1 MRSIAVNN
9 PAVNNPA
16 TSMAAASM
24 ARIQRLKGRAE
35 AVRSDAIRLEKSVG
49 IAKARQDIKEDVEG
63 VLDDLERRFHE
74 RSMGILESLLG
85 AFLNDVL
92 PRDQDMGEQSV
103 QMSLDTQRGLPA
115 LQVAVRNGEQVEDA
129 LRGRGGSVANVLS
142 AGLRFIAIA
151 RTGGRA
157 NTLQG
162 VRPFLVLDEADCW
175 LSPDRVPAFSDVIHS
190 LTYDLGVQVLMIS
203 HHDTD
208 LLKGFP
214 VHLER
219 VVGKDGM
226 PAARVRHTLV
236 QSEVKLSERSDAE
249 DAENEK
255 LSEDHYTRLTG
266 IRLENFLSHVDSL
279 IPLVAGVTVLTGD
292 NDVGKSAVTE
302 AFRAIAYNDSS
313 DAVIRHG
320 ASEARVTLLF
330 ADGTGITWVRVRKGS
345 PKTSYRLFDAHI
357 AGGDTIR
364 ETPAPKEVP
373 EWVRLMLGM
382 DLREKMDVHIGNQ
395 KSPIFLLD
403 QPPSQRA
410 AILDIG
416 RESQHLRTLRERWK
430 HQVDEDRRTIREGEK
445 QLAFCRRSL
454 AVLSALE
461 EVEED
466 CRLYAA
472 VAGRSTAQLEAL
484 MKHQAQCDR
493 SAVLQ
498 ASLRLFSEIPQ
509 LPELPALSVAI
520 TIKEGVRWVDAARHL
535 RRTMDTVGAVG
546 TIGIP
551 DLPDLRQLTEGAQ
564 WFHRAVPL
572 RAALRA
578 LKSHNH
584 FLLPDLPES
593 MDKLAHGMALNDRSI
608 AARERLNVLK
618 GWDED
623 SSGFSIEDLPVEG
636 LRVTAI
642 RMVDGYKMGK
652 QSVGIRKALSM
663 ASIELDCVTKEHD
676 LIEKEYQERLQ
687 AFGACPFCGSTTH
700 NKEHH

>member
-1 MRSIAVNN
+1 MQDA
-9 PAVNNPA
+9 A

-35 AVRSDAIRLEKSVG
+35 AVQSDMLRLGKSVG
-49 IAKARQDIKEDVEG
+49 IAKARQDLKEDVEG

-92 PRDQDMGEQSV
+92 PRGQGMGEQSV

-129 LRGRGGSVANVLS
+129 LRGRGGSVANILS

-203 HHDTD
+203 HHDTA

-214 VHLER
+214 VRLER
-219 VVGKDGM
+219 IVGKDGI
-226 PAARVRHTLV
+226 PSARVRHVTLA
-236 QSEVKLSERSDAE
+236 QSEIMPHP

-255 LSEDHYTRLTG
+255 LSEDNYTRLTG
-266 IRLENFLSHVDSL
+266 IRLENFLSHEDSL

-320 ASEARVTLLF
+320 ASEARVSLLF
-330 ADGTGITWVRVRKGS
+330 ADGTRITWARVRKGS
-345 PKTSYRLFDAHI
+345 PKTSYRLFDSHA
-357 AGGDTIR
+357 AGGDPVR
-364 ETPAPKEVP
+364 ETPAPKEAP
-373 EWVRLMLGM
+373 EWVRMMLGM
-382 DLREKMDVHIGNQ
+382 DLREKMDVHIGDQ
-395 KSPIFLLD
+395 KSPVFLLD

-430 HQVDEDRRTIREGEK
+430 HQVDEDRRAIREGEK
-445 QLAFCRRSL
+445 QLSVCRQSL
-454 AVLSALE
+454 AVLSSLE
-461 EVEED
+461 DVEED
-466 CRLYAA
+466 CGLYAA
-472 VAGRSTAQLEAL
+472 VAARTAAQMDEWAAR
-484 MKHQAQCDR
+484 QAQCDR
-493 SAVLQ
+493 SASLQ
-498 ASLRLFSEIPQ
+498 ASLRLFSGIPQ
-509 LPELPALSVAI
+509 LPDLPELSGLAAMD
-520 TIKEGVRWVDAARHL
+520 EGARWCDTASYL
-535 RRTMDTVGAVG
+535 RRAMDTVGAVG
-546 TIGIP
+546 AMDVP
-551 DLPDLRQLTEGAQ
+551 DLPGSHHLADGVRLLR
-564 WFHRAVPL
+564 
-572 RAALRA
+572 RAAPLHEVLRILEGRVSTFPLPELPEHPDWLLRGVSLYEKSAAVQVRLDA
-578 LKSHNH
+578 LKKWDG
-584 FLLPDLPES
+584 DLS
-593 MDKLAHGMALNDRSI
+593 GSSFAGVDGLSGMATRI
-608 AARERLNVLK
+608 
-618 GWDED
+618 
-623 SSGFSIEDLPVEG
+623 
-636 LRVTAI
+636 
-642 RMVDGYKMGK
+642 VDGYRMGK

-663 ASIELDCVTKEHD
+663 ALIELDCAQKEHE

-687 AFGACPFCGSTTH
+687 EFGACPFCGTSTH
-700 NKEHH
+700 NKGHH

>member
-1 MRSIAVNN
+1 MQDTAVNM
-9 PAVNNPA
+9 PAA
-16 TSMAAASM
+16 GMAAAGM
-24 ARIQRLKGRAE
+24 AKIQRLKGRAE
-35 AVRSDAIRLEKSVG
+35 AVRSDALRLEKSVG
-49 IAKARQDIKEDVEG
+49 IAKARQDLKEDVEG

-92 PRDQDMGEQSV
+92 PRGHDMGAQSV

-203 HHDTD
+203 HHDTA

-214 VHLER
+214 VRLER
-219 VVGKDGM
+219 IVGEDGI
-226 PAARVRHTLV
+226 PSARVRHVVLA
-236 QSEVKLSERSDAE
+236 QSEIKPHPQ

-266 IRLENFLSHVDSL
+266 IRLENFLSHEDSL

-320 ASEARVTLLF
+320 ASEARVSLLF
-330 ADGTGITWVRVRKGS
+330 ADGTRVTWVRVRKGS
-345 PKTSYRLFDAHI
+345 PKTSYRLFDSHV
-357 AGGDTIR
+357 AGGAPVR

-373 EWVRLMLGM
+373 EWVRMMLGM
-382 DLREKMDVHIGNQ
+382 DLREKMDVHIGDQ
-395 KSPIFLLD
+395 KSPVFLLD

-445 QLAFCRRSL
+445 QLSVCRQSL
-454 AVLSALE
+454 AVLSLLGD
-461 EVEED
+461 VEED
-466 CRLYAA
+466 CGLYAA
-472 VAGRSTAQLEAL
+472 VAARTAAQMDAL
-484 MKHQAQCDR
+484 AARQAQCDR
-493 SAVLQ
+493 SARLQ
-498 ASLRLFSEIPQ
+498 ASLRVFSGIPQ
-509 LPELPALSVAI
+509 WPDLPEPSGLAAMDEGARWLDTASYLRRVMDIADAVGAMDVPDLPDSRHLADGVRLLHRAGPLHEVSRILEGRTSHFPLPELPEHPDGLLR
-520 TIKEGVRWVDAARHL
+520 GVSLYEKSAAVQVRL
-535 RRTMDTVGAVG
+535 N
-546 TIGIP
+546 
-551 DLPDLRQLTEGAQ
+551 
-564 WFHRAVPL
+564 
-572 RAALRA
+572 A
-578 LKSHNH
+578 LKKWDGCLSGSA
-584 FLLPDLPES
+584 FGDIDGLGS
-593 MDKLAHGMALNDRSI
+593 MAASI
-608 AARERLNVLK
+608 
-618 GWDED
+618 
-623 SSGFSIEDLPVEG
+623 VEG
-636 LRVTAI
+636 YR
-642 RMVDGYKMGK
+642 MGK
-652 QSVGIRKALSM
+652 QSVGLRKTLE
-663 ASIELDCVTKEHD
+663 ASEIELERVQQECDQV
-676 LIEKEYQERLQ
+676 EKNYQEKLQ
-687 AFGACPFCGSTTH
+687 EFGACPFCGTSTH
-700 NKEHH
+700 KEHH